1 MSMNFLD
8 LLKSRHL
15 VDTYTADDEKMAE
28 LLNHPNEK
36 PITVYAGFDP
46 TASCLQAGNYVAIQ
60 TLAQFQRAGHNVIAL
75 VGGATGM
82 IGDPS
87 GRSTERN
94 FQTAEDVQRNL
105 EGIKENLSRFLK
117 FDGVPN
123 PARLVNNYD
132 WYKDYSLIPFLR
144 EVGTLFRM
152 RPMLAKDSVQKRLNA
167 DTNSMSFTEF
177 CYQILQGYDFYHLYK
192 TYGCTLQIGGSDQ
205 WGNIT
210 VGTDLIHR
218 LVPEAE
224 VHGMTIPLVCDANG
238 QKFGKSAGNA
248 IFLNADRTS
257 VYAFYQFFLRTL
269 DADVIRYLRI
279 FTFLEDDEIA
289 RLATSLRDHPE
300 QREAQRVLAEILTR
314 AVHGEAGLA
323 SAQKASAVLFGGSL
337 DGLTAADLEGI
348 AADVPSA
355 ELPATDVFGK
365 PVIDVA
371 VAAGFLKSK
380 GEARRLVQGGG
391 LSLNN
396 IKVTDPAALIADSDP
411 VEGKILLLRQ
421 GKKNYFLL
429 RLV

>member
-1 MSMNFLD
+1 MSFYEF
-8 LLKSRHL
+8 LKSRHL
-15 VDTYTADDEKMAE
+15 VETSTTDEATMAK
-28 LLNHPNEK
+28 LLEK
-36 PITVYAGFDP
+36 PLTLYVGFDP

-60 TLAQFQRAGHNVIAL
+60 TLAQFQRAGHRVIAL

-94 FQTAEDVQRNL
+94 FLSEEQLQKNL
-105 EGIKENLSRFLK
+105 EGIKENLSRFLD
-117 FDGVPN
+117 FNHPTN
-123 PARLVNNYD
+123 PAILVNNYD
-132 WYKDYSLIPFLR
+132 WYKDYTLLPFLR

-152 RPMLAKDSVQKRLNA
+152 KPMLAKDSVQKRLNA
-167 DTNSMSFTEF
+167 ETNSMTFTEF
-177 CYQILQGYDFYHLYK
+177 CYQILQGYDFYYLYK
-192 TYGCTLQIGGSDQ
+192 HYGCTLQVGGADQ

-210 VGTDLIHR
+210 AGTDLIHR

-224 VHGMTIPLVCDANG
+224 VNGLTIPLVCDANG

-269 DADVIRYLRI
+269 DADAIRYLRI
-279 FTFLEDDEIA
+279 FTFLDEARIA
-289 RLATSLRDHPE
+289 ELETSLKEHPE
-300 QREAQRVLAEILTR
+300 QREAQRVLAEELTR
-314 AVHGEAGLA
+314 AVHGEAGLE
-323 SAQKASAVLFGGSL
+323 SARKASAVLFGGSL
-337 DGLTAADLEGI
+337 EGLTAADLEGI

-355 ELPATDVFGK
+355 ELPASAVVGQ

-396 IKVTDPAALIADSDP
+396 VKVTDPAAIVAAEAP
-411 VEGKILLLRQ
+411 VEGKVLLLRQ

-429 RLV
+429 KLTA

>member
-1 MSMNFLD
+1 MKFFD
-8 LLKSRHL
+8 YLKSRHL
-15 VDTYTADDEKMAE
+15 VDTCTCEESEIAE
-28 LLNHPNEK
+28 LLEK
-36 PITVYAGFDP
+36 PLTLYVGFDP

-60 TLAQFQRAGHNVIAL
+60 TLAQFQKAGHRVIAL

-94 FQTAEDVQRNL
+94 FLSVEQLEKNL
-105 EGIKENLSRFLK
+105 EGIKENLSRFLD
-117 FDGVPN
+117 FNHPTN
-123 PARLVNNYD
+123 PAILVNNYD
-132 WYKDYSLIPFLR
+132 WYKDYNILPFLR

-152 RPMLAKDSVQKRLNA
+152 KPMLAKDSVQKRLNA
-167 DTNSMSFTEF
+167 ETNSMTFTEF

-192 TYGCTLQIGGSDQ
+192 TYGCTLQVGGADQ

-210 VGTDLIHR
+210 AGTDLIHR
-218 LVPEAE
+218 LIPEAK
-224 VHGMTIPLVCDANG
+224 VNGLTIPLVCDANG

-279 FTFLEDDEIA
+279 FTFLDEDRIA
-289 RLATSLRDHPE
+289 ELETSLRDHPE

-314 AVHGEAGLA
+314 TVHGEAGLA
-323 SAQKASAVLFGGSL
+323 SARKASSVLFGGSVE
-337 DGLTAADLEGI
+337 GLTAAELEGI

-355 ELPATDVFGK
+355 TLSLEQVVGQPI
-365 PVIDVA
+365 IDVA

-391 LSLNN
+391 LSVNN
-396 IKVTDPAALIADSDP
+396 VKVPDPAAVVTSEHP
-411 VEGKILLLRQ
+411 VEGKVLLLRQ

-429 RLV
+429 KLINN

>member
-1 MSMNFLD
+1 MNFLD
-8 LLKSRHL
+8 FLKSRHL
-15 VDTYTADDEKMAE
+15 VDTCTSDDATMAK
-28 LLNHPNEK
+28 LLEK
-36 PITVYAGFDP
+36 PLTLYVGFDP

-60 TLAQFQRAGHNVIAL
+60 TLAQFQRAGHRVIAL

-94 FQTAEDVQRNL
+94 FLSEEQLQKNL
-105 EGIKENLSRFLK
+105 EGIKENLSRFLD
-117 FDGVPN
+117 FNHPTN
-123 PARLVNNYD
+123 PAILVNNYD
-132 WYKDYSLIPFLR
+132 WYKDYTILPFLR

-152 RPMLAKDSVQKRLNA
+152 KPMLAKDSVQKRLNA
-167 DTNSMSFTEF
+167 ETNSMTFTEF
-177 CYQILQGYDFYHLYK
+177 CYQILQGYDFYYLYK
-192 TYGCTLQIGGSDQ
+192 HYGCTLQVGGADQ

-210 VGTDLIHR
+210 AGTDLIHR
-218 LVPEAE
+218 LCPEAE
-224 VHGMTIPLVCDANG
+224 VNGLTIPLVCDANG

-269 DADVIRYLRI
+269 DADAIRYLRI
-279 FTFLEDDEIA
+279 FTFLDDARIA
-289 RLATSLRDHPE
+289 ELEAALKEHPE
-300 QREAQRVLAEILTR
+300 QREAQRVLAEELTR
-314 AVHGEAGLA
+314 AVHGEAGLEA
-323 SAQKASAVLFGGSL
+323 ARKASAVLFGGSL
-337 DGLTAADLEGI
+337 DGLSASDLEAI

-355 ELPATDVFGK
+355 ELAADAVIGQ

-396 IKVTDPAALIADSDP
+396 IKVTDLAATVASSDP
-411 VEGKILLLRQ
+411 VEGKVLLLRQ

-429 RLV
+429 KLV